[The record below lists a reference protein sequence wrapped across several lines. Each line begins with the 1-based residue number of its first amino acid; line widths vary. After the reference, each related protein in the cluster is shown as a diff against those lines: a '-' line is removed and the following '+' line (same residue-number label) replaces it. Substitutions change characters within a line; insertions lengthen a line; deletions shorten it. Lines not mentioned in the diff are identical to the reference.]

1 MKARAMSVKEL
12 LRMRRESFAFE
23 GEWKEA
29 FGSPETRGV
38 WFVWGQSGNGKTS
51 FVMQLCKEL
60 SRFGK
65 VVYDSLEEGFSLSM
79 ANTLERFGLAEANGR
94 VSIDC
99 CPVAEL
105 SEKMSRRK
113 SADIWVIDSFQYSQ
127 LSYKEY
133 IRFKERH
140 PDKLVVFVS
149 QADGKKPAGRAAASV
164 MYDAALKVWVEG
176 FRAFSKGRYIGEK
189 GYYTVWEEGSQRY
202 WGEKEGT
209 NNNKK

>member
-1 MKARAMSVKEL
+1 MGKILGLEQVRATKHKVLEFDGAW
-12 LRMRRESFAFE
+12 RA
-23 GEWKEA
+23 A
-29 FGSPETRGV
+29 FGRPARTGT
-38 WFVWGQSGNGKTS
+38 WLIWGSSNSGKTR
-51 FVMQLCKEL
+51 FALQLCKYL
-60 SRFGK
+60 CRFGR
-65 VVYDSLEEGFSLSM
+65 VAYDSLEEGFSLSM

-164 MYDAALKVWVEG
+164 MYDSALKVWVEG

-189 GYYTVWEEGSQRY
+189 GYYTVWEDGARRY

-209 NNNKK
+209 NNDKK